1 MQFGGAPLSLF
12 PAKLWFG
19 AEVDVTDRPDG
30 EVRERR
36 IQPRTEVPA
45 RVELRFSS
53 FSKFV
58 SQYVAN
64 VSTGGMFIVTQD
76 TLPAGTP
83 VEFRLAL
90 ADGFPLIEGT
100 AEVVWVR
107 GSGQALEG
115 PPGMAVRFLK
125 LDESGRELI
134 GRMVEQR
141 LQSGEGVFEVGEAAA
156 PPVEAGGDPF
166 DVASHAPE
174 TPAKVAFDVFPA
186 PAAPDGESPAGSG
199 AFHITQVRD
208 EAAGGR
214 AGGGRRT
221 STLIAVIAIVVVIV
235 AALVY
240 LGPWGLEKS
249 GEGVAG
255 ATGSRSVAQP
265 PEAAIPPAT
274 EDNAVVT
281 TGENSIAEGRAPA
294 GGEPGTG
301 RPAGAATVPGEAM
314 EEPAGGT
321 KVAAA
326 SPGRNERARMA
337 EGSRGA
343 QAAVSTPGR
352 GEAAVARRLSRI
364 DIRREGGGTRVDLLL
379 DGVLARSRIRSFSMD
394 NPPRYVVQVRGLTA
408 DDPYAVVVSGTPE
421 LQRVRLG
428 YHGEAR
434 HPYLQIV
441 LDLTRG
447 DVRVR
452 RQADGRS
459 LILHLARPRR

>member
-1 MQFGGAPLSLF
+1 LQFGGAPLSLF
-12 PAKLWFG
+12 AEKLWLG
-19 AEVDVTDRPDG
+19 AEVDVTDRPDD

-64 VSTGGMFIVTQD
+64 VSTGGMFIVTQE

-100 AEVVWVR
+100 AQIVWVR
-107 GSGQALEG
+107 DSRQALEG

-134 GRMVEQR
+134 SRMVEQR
-141 LQSGEGVFEVGEAAA
+141 RQSGEGVFEVGEATAS
-156 PPVEAGGDPF
+156 PVGAGGDPF

-174 TPAKVAFDVFPA
+174 TPAPVAFDVFPA
-186 PAAPDGESPAGSG
+186 PAAEEGEFPGVSG
-199 AFHITQVRD
+199 AFHVTGVRD
-208 EAAGGR
+208 EAAEGR
-214 AGGGRRT
+214 AGAGRRT
-221 STLIAVIAIVVVIV
+221 SALIAVIAIVVVSA

-240 LGPWGLEKS
+240 LGPWGRKKPVDAPRDNTRS
-249 GEGVAG
+249 G
-255 ATGSRSVAQP
+255 ATARPTQV
-265 PEAAIPPAT
+265 AIPSTAGGRA
-274 EDNAVVT
+274 DAT
-281 TGENSIAEGRAPA
+281 TGENGTAEEAAPA
-294 GGEPGTG
+294 AGAPGAA
-301 RPAGAATVPGEAM
+301 RPADAAGAPGKPVADSR
-314 EEPAGGT
+314 GGT
-321 KVAAA
+321 KVGTA
-326 SPGRNERARMA
+326 SPGKEKRARMP
-337 EGSRGA
+337 EGSGGA
-343 QAAVSTPGR
+343 QEAIPAAVR
-352 GEAAVARRLSRI
+352 GGTAVAGRLSRI

-379 DGVLARSRIRSFSMD
+379 DGVLARSRIRSFAMD

-408 DDPYAVVVSGTPE
+408 DNPYAVVGSGTPE

-441 LDLTRG
+441 LDLSGG
-447 DVRVR
+447 DVQVR
-452 RQADGRS
+452 REAAGSS